1 MRVLVTGLAGF
12 FGHHLGEAILRDTD
26 WDLVGLD
33 RIDVTSTLHRLPA
46 IDGWADQR
54 HRCHFVWHD
63 LKAPIN
69 DVIDYRIGEVDYVVH
84 LAAST
89 HVDRSISD
97 PLSFVW
103 DNVVGSAHLLDWA
116 RHRKLKKL
124 VNFSTDEV
132 FGPAPQGVS
141 HKEWDRYRS
150 TNPYSATKAG
160 AEELGLAFHNTYGV
174 PVVTTHSM
182 NIFGERQHWEKFIPS
197 VIAKVVQGCRVTIHA
212 DRTLTVSGS
221 RVYIHAKNVAK
232 AVLWV
237 LARGVP
243 GDKYNIAGEREVNN
257 LAMAQLITTYIAE
270 YYEEDPARFEERYR
284 ACRGPD
290 GARPALAGQVPRL
303 HAELVDFHS
312 TRPGHD
318 LRYALDGQK
327 LLDLGFNYPK
337 TFEQSL
343 RECVRW
349 TLEHPEWIG
358 LG

>member
-26 WDLVGLD
+26 WEMVGLD
-33 RIDVTSTLHRLPA
+33 RIDPTSTLHRLPHIA
-46 IDGWADQR
+46 DWAT
-54 HRCHFVWHD
+54 HRDRCKFVWHD

-69 DVIDYRIGEVDYVVH
+69 DVVSYRIGEVDYVVH

-103 DNVVGSAHLLDWA
+103 DNVVGTAHLLDWA
-116 RHRKLKKL
+116 RTRKLKAL
-124 VNFSTDEV
+124 LNFSTDEI
-132 FGPAPQGVS
+132 FGPAAHGVL
-141 HKEWDRYRS
+141 HKEWDRYRA

-160 AEELGLAFHNTYGV
+160 AEELGLAFENTYGV
-174 PVVTTHSM
+174 PVITTHSM

-197 VIAKVVQGCRVTIHA
+197 VIAKVVQGAQVTIHA
-212 DRTLTVSGS
+212 DKTLTKPGS
-221 RVYIHAKNVAK
+221 RVYIHAQNVAQ

-237 LARGVP
+237 LQKGTA
-243 GDKYNIAGEREVNN
+243 GDKYNIAGEREVDN
-257 LAMAQLITTYIAE
+257 LKMAQLIAQYTAE
-270 YYEEDPARFEERYR
+270 VYEENPEAFEARYAGYR
-284 ACRGPD
+284 EGV
-290 GARPALAGQVPRL
+290 AGQVPRL
-303 HAELVDFHS
+303 LAELVDFHS

-327 LLDLGFNYPK
+327 LRDLGFDYPK

-343 RECVRW
+343 RACVRW